1 MEKQLPEG
9 SAEIKSARDAIGI
22 SHAEEKRLARELSPS
37 VAWPTLALALL
48 LPATFAG
55 IVMLGLTRSVPLWI
69 CTPILGLTSYAHYTL
84 VHEAIHGNVVSKP
97 RSLAWINTI
106 VGWIGALGLGIGWP
120 MLQRTHVLHHS
131 HTNTERD
138 PDIIVKGTLVELLIK
153 WVRNFRTALIPLFLI
168 RFIDPPT
175 YKRVGA
181 ILSISDIAQT
191 SAVTLVSLAM
201 LAAAFA
207 TGHVVDWLFLWFVPT
222 RLGVLIL
229 NVFFQWL
236 PHHPFDRTDRYHNT
250 RLSLWPGGT
259 FLTLQQNLH
268 LMHHLWPSV
277 PFYNYA
283 RLYLALRPLLL
294 AEGVRIEGLTLGSQV
309 GRRDAIQMPVSSS
322 AGG

>member
-1 MEKQLPEG
+1 MEKQVPEG
-9 SAEIKSARDAIGI
+9 SVEIKSARDAIGI

-55 IVMLGLTRSVPLWI
+55 IVMLGLARSVPLWI

-153 WVRNFRTALIPLFLI
+153 WVRNFCTALIPLFLI

-181 ILSISDIAQT
+181 ILSISDIVQT

-207 TGHVVDWLFLWFVPT
+207 SGHVVDWLFLWFVPT